1 MSTVEQ
7 VSSFTQ
13 LAATYMLKRRSAA
26 ELGCFA
32 SRARLV
38 LNVLCFDN
46 NLSYGAKGGCLKREE
61 ILAPLKCDLS
71 T

>member
-7 VSSFTQ
+7 VSSITQ
-13 LAATYMLKRRSAA
+13 LAATYPLKRRSAA

-38 LNVLCFDN
+38 LNVLYVFN
-46 NLSYGAKGGCLKREE
+46 KLSYGAKG
-61 ILAPLKCDLS
+61 DS
-71 T
+71 

>member
-7 VSSFTQ
+7 VSSITQ
-13 LAATYMLKRRSAA
+13 LAATYPLKRRGAA

-46 NLSYGAKGGCLKREE
+46 KLGYGAKGDSPKREE
-61 ILAPLKCDLS
+61 MLAPFLCDLS
-71 T
+71 S

>member
-7 VSSFTQ
+7 VSLSTQ
-13 LAATYMLKRRSAA
+13 QAATHPMKRRSAA

-46 NLSYGAKGGCLKREE
+46 NLSYGTKGDCLKREE
-61 ILAPLKCDLS
+61 MLAPL
-71 T
+71 

>member
-7 VSSFTQ
+7 VSLFTQ
-13 LAATYMLKRRSAA
+13 LAATHPLKRRSAA

-46 NLSYGAKGGCLKREE
+46 KLGYGAKGYFSKREE
-61 ILAPLKCDLS
+61 MLAPFNVI
-71 T
+71 

>member
-13 LAATYMLKRRSAA
+13 LAATNPLKRRSTA

-46 NLSYGAKGGCLKREE
+46 NLSYGAKGDCSKREE
-61 ILAPLKCDLS
+61 MLAPL
-71 T
+71 

>member
-7 VSSFTQ
+7 VSLSTH
-13 LAATYMLKRRSAA
+13 LAATHLLKRRGAA

-32 SRARLV
+32 SRARMV

-46 NLSYGAKGGCLKREE
+46 KLGYGGKVYSPKREE
-61 ILAPLKCDLS
+61 MLAPL
-71 T
+71 

>member
-13 LAATYMLKRRSAA
+13 LAATYPLKRRGAA

-38 LNVLCFDN
+38 LNILFVAN
-46 NLSYGAKGGCLKREE
+46 NLSYGAKGDCLKREE
-61 ILAPLKCDLS
+61 MHAPLYCDLS

>member
-13 LAATYMLKRRSAA
+13 LAATYPLKRRGAA

-46 NLSYGAKGGCLKREE
+46 NLSYGAKEDCLKREE
-61 ILAPLKCDLS
+61 IIAPF
-71 T
+71 

>member
-13 LAATYMLKRRSAA
+13 LAATNPLKRRSTA

-46 NLSYGAKGGCLKREE
+46 KLGYGAKGDCSKREE
-61 ILAPLKCDLS
+61 MLAPL
-71 T
+71 